1 MMNSVRIWLN
11 RAVAHYGLETTERK
25 YNSIIR
31 WGVTFAALFHW
42 LQSSVLVG
50 RDSFRMHTSGQ
61 FYSLPTRTC
70 LILLMSPLPPP
81 WHWTKSSLRMELN
94 EKKIRAHHPLQ
105 NVDQYMYHKLLS
117 AMSQRTVCT
126 GMVINLPQEPKPER
140 RLIGSLVDVPN
151 QIAPSLIHLSTLYF
165 EFFFRNRKQLF
176 NVLYLVEIILH
187 LFSTIKTSQMIN

>member
-1 MMNSVRIWLN
+1 MLIPFEMMNSVRIWLN

-81 WHWTKSSLRMELN
+81 WHWTKSSLRME
-94 EKKIRAHHPLQ
+94 
-105 NVDQYMYHKLLS
+105 HKLLS

-151 QIAPSLIHLSTLYF
+151 QIAPS
-165 EFFFRNRKQLF
+165 R
-176 NVLYLVEIILH
+176 VG
-187 LFSTIKTSQMIN
+187 